1 MARETGSLGKLM
13 ERTVAVNSTEERQPM
28 SACRWAVTLRPF
40 LVLLSLRTPGAA
52 LTAAPSPPRDLQP
65 TIHKVL
71 QALTHALPWSLDT
84 QQCQNPANRQCILE
98 AWGALAGNTAGL
110 TAHGQGVRRGQ
121 WVYFGGIYRLFES
134 TSASGSPGVAERA
147 ALSTGGF
154 VRLEPIQ
161 AL

>member
-1 MARETGSLGKLM
+1 
-13 ERTVAVNSTEERQPM
+13 M

-40 LVLLSLRTPGAA
+40 LVLLSLLTPGAA
-52 LTAAPSPPRDLQP
+52 LTADPSPPRDLQP

-84 QQCQNPANRQCILE
+84 QQFQDPANRQCILE

-121 WVYFGGIYRLFES
+121 WVYFGSIYRLFES
-134 TSASGSPGVAERA
+134 TSASGAPGVAGRA
-147 ALSTGGF
+147 ALSMWGL
-154 VRLEPIQ
+154 VRLELLQ
-161 AL
+161 AI